1 VEAADY
7 SFNSN
12 NDQPP
17 STKPAMN
24 DPARPRKPQ
33 EPWIGLRGR
42 IGVIIPST
50 NIGVEYD
57 CQRIIPQGV
66 SWHFARFFVEQPD
79 LSSDNLFL
87 AFIDAIRKTIP
98 DAIRDIMTCEPS
110 YIMMGMSAETF
121 WGGLDGNKEFE
132 ARLREQI
139 GPDMGLTSGAAALR
153 AALDAFGTRRVA
165 ALTPYQPVGDEQVRR
180 FLQESGYTVTNVVG
194 LKCDT
199 ATSIAHTPPREVI
212 DTVLN
217 ELDGDGVD
225 AIVQAGTNL
234 SAIDIFPTLEKQLG
248 KPVIPINV
256 ATIWHALRACG
267 VNDRFQ
273 GKGWLLERF

>member
-1 VEAADY
+1 M
-7 SFNSN
+7 
-12 NDQPP
+12 DQAV
-17 STKPAMN
+17 KPAK
-24 DPARPRKPQ
+24 AQ
-33 EPWIGLRGR
+33 EPWIGSRGR

-57 CQRIIPQGV
+57 CQRIIPPGV
-66 SWHFARFFVEQPD
+66 TWHFGRFFVGQPD
-79 LSSDNLFL
+79 LSSDDLFL

-121 WGGLDGNKEFE
+121 WGGLDGNREFE
-132 ARLREQI
+132 QRLRAQI
-139 GPDMGLTSGAAALR
+139 GPRMGLTSGAAALK
-153 AALDAFGTRRVA
+153 AALDAFGAKRVA
-165 ALTPYQPVGDEQVRR
+165 ALTPYQPVGDAQVRR
-180 FLQESGYTVTNVVG
+180 FLEESGYAVANVIG
-194 LKCDT
+194 LRCDT

-212 DTVLN
+212 EAVLA
-217 ELDGDGVD
+217 LDGDDVD

-234 SAIDIFPTLEKQLG
+234 STLDVFPALEKQLG

-267 VNDRFQ
+267 VDDRFF
-273 GKGWLLERF
+273 GRGWLLERF

>member
-1 VEAADY
+1 
-7 SFNSN
+7 
-12 NDQPP
+12 
-17 STKPAMN
+17 MN
-24 DPARPRKPQ
+24 DTAKLVKAQ
-33 EPWIGLRGR
+33 EPWIGTRAR

-57 CQRIIPQGV
+57 CQRIVPQGAT
-66 SWHFARFFVEQPD
+66 WHFARFFVEQPD

-87 AFIDAIRKTIP
+87 AFIDAIRLTIP
-98 DAIRDIMTCEPS
+98 DAMRDIMTCEPS

-132 ARLREQI
+132 ARLRELI
-139 GPDMGLTSGAAALR
+139 GPKMGLTSGAAALR
-153 AALDAFGTRRVA
+153 AALDAFGAKRVA

-180 FLQESGYTVTNVVG
+180 FLEESGYTVTNVLG
-194 LKCDT
+194 LKCET

-212 DTVLN
+212 DAVLN
-217 ELDGDGVD
+217 DLDGDDVD

-234 SAIDIFPTLEKQLG
+234 STVDIFPALEKQLG

-267 VNDRFQ
+267 VDDRFY

>member
-1 VEAADY
+1 M
-7 SFNSN
+7 
-12 NDQPP
+12 DQPVKL
-17 STKPAMN
+17 TKA
-24 DPARPRKPQ
+24 Q
-33 EPWIGLRGR
+33 EPWIGSRAR

-57 CQRIIPQGV
+57 CQRIIPEGV
-66 SWHFARFFVEQPD
+66 TWHFGRFFVGQPD
-79 LSSDNLFL
+79 LSSDNMFL
-87 AFIDAIRKTIP
+87 AFIDAIRETIP
-98 DAIRDIMTCEPS
+98 DAMRDIMTCEPS

-139 GPDMGLTSGAAALR
+139 GPDMGLTSGAAALK
-153 AALDAFGTRRVA
+153 AALDAFGAKRVA

-180 FLQESGYTVTNVVG
+180 FLEESGYTVTNVVG

-212 DTVLN
+212 DVILD
-217 ELDGDGVD
+217 ELDGDDVD

-234 SAIDIFPTLEKQLG
+234 STVDIFPALEKQLG
-248 KPVIPINV
+248 KPVIPINI

-267 VNDRFQ
+267 VADKFHGR
-273 GKGWLLERF
+273 GRLLERY

>member
-1 VEAADY
+1 ME
-7 SFNSN
+7 
-12 NDQPP
+12 QPL
-17 STKPAMN
+17 KPAK
-24 DPARPRKPQ
+24 AQ
-33 EPWIGLRGR
+33 EPWIGARAR

-66 SWHFARFFVEQPD
+66 TWHFARFFVEQPD

-87 AFIDAIRKTIP
+87 AFIEAIRKTIP

-132 ARLREQI
+132 GRLREQI
-139 GPDMGLTSGAAALR
+139 GPAMGLTSGAAALK
-153 AALDAFGTRRVA
+153 AALDAFGANRVA
-165 ALTPYQPVGDEQVRR
+165 ALTPYQPVGDVQVRR
-180 FLQESGYTVTNVVG
+180 FLEESGYAVTNVVG

-212 DTVLN
+212 DAVLN
-217 ELDGDGVD
+217 ELESEDVD

-234 SAIDIFPTLEKQLG
+234 STIDIFPALEKQLG

-267 VNDRFQ
+267 VEDRFY